1 MNHFDRRNGALYA
14 EDVPIA
20 AIAEAVGTPFYVY
33 STATIERHYRVFAE
47 AFADRESIVLYS
59 LKANGNLAVVRTLA
73 RLGAG
78 ADVVSGGELHRAL
91 AAGVP
96 PERIVFSGV
105 GKTDD
110 EMASGVEAGILQ
122 FNVESLDEI
131 AALDAVAR
139 RCGKRV
145 AVALRVNPDVDART
159 HDKIA
164 TGRRGDK
171 FGIDADRAAEAAARV
186 AGAEALDLVGL
197 AVHIGSQLV
206 ALDPFEAA
214 FRRLVALARAL
225 RAAGHDIR
233 RLDFGGGLGI
243 RYGNDDAPPLP
254 VAYAAMVK
262 RVTAGFDGTLLF
274 EPGRVIVGNAGLLVA
289 RVVRVKTAGERRYV
303 VVDAGMNDLLRPT
316 LYGARHAIEPV
327 AAAPEG
333 AAAAPADVVGP
344 ICETGDTFATGA
356 ALPPLA
362 PGALLAFRSA
372 GAYGAV
378 MASTYNARPLA
389 PEVLVRGD
397 RFAVVR
403 RRPDYDE
410 MLALERLP
418 DWLADD
424 AAGPRARG
432 VA

>member
-1 MNHFDRRNGALYA
+1 MNHFDRRDGALYA

-33 STATIERHYRVFAE
+33 ATATIERHYRVFAE
-47 AFADRESIVLYS
+47 AFADREATVLYS

-78 ADVVSGGELHRAL
+78 ADVVSGGELYRAL

-110 EMASGVEAGILQ
+110 EMAFGVKTGILQ

-139 RCGKRV
+139 RCGKR
-145 AVALRVNPDVDART
+145 ASVALRVNPDVDART

-186 AGAEALDLVGL
+186 ARADALDLVGL

-214 FRRLVALARAL
+214 FRRLVALANEL

-233 RLDFGGGLGI
+233 RLDLGGGLGI
-243 RYGNDDAPPLP
+243 RYGDDDAPPLP
-254 VAYAAMVK
+254 MSYAEMVK
-262 RVTAGFDGTLLF
+262 RATAGFDGALLF
-274 EPGRVIVGNAGLLVA
+274 EPGRVIVGNAGLLIA

-303 VVDAGMNDLLRPT
+303 IVDAGMNDLLRPT

-327 AAAPEG
+327 VAAPEG
-333 AAAAPADVVGP
+333 AVCAPADVVGP
-344 ICETGDTFATGA
+344 ICETGDTFATGTP
-356 ALPPLA
+356 LPPLA

-378 MASTYNARPLA
+378 MASTYNARPLV

-424 AAGPRARG
+424 AAAARARG